1 MKESI
6 YQPMRESYFNKHTRT
21 LFKIDIFQNMI
32 TIYRNQE
39 VIKMFHSNNDIM
51 AKKKIII
58 RNLFMDLSLSSSF
71 Y

>member
-21 LFKIDIFQNMI
+21 HFITDIFQKMI
-32 TIYRNQE
+32 TIYQNQE

-51 AKKKIII
+51 TKKIII
-58 RNLFMDLSLSSSF
+58 RDLFVNLSLF
-71 Y
+71 IFHPL